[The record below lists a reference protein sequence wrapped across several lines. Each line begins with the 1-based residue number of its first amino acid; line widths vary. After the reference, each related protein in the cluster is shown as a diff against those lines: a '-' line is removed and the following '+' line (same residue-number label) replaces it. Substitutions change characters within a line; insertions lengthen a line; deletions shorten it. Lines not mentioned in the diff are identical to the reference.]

1 MCDICKRWKAKKITS
16 KDAMLEIGEKLQAKP
31 SARAVDHLLK
41 LSEKILDHDVPLTES
56 DPEADQRWWDS
67 THPEKDSE

>member
-1 MCDICKRWKAKKITS
+1 
-16 KDAMLEIGEKLQAKP
+16 MLEIGEKLQAKP